1 MTTKTMFSMR
11 GKLWSGFILIIMLL
25 ILVSFFSTWEMK
37 RMLVSQEALFEQEFM
52 DALAIKDMRSQQNA
66 LRADL
71 IKMSLV
77 SEKAEQDALYNAIQ
91 ERVKK
96 NDKNLQELIARNKN
110 RPERLFKLQQFDEL
124 RNEFN
129 KLREERI
136 VPLIYAGKLGEAKE
150 LILTSQS
157 ELNKKMLALASEL
170 VDMMEKNARTILIE
184 SEQNAKYTIYTLAL
198 GSLFAI
204 IVSIA
209 MAIWMMSTLRKV
221 SQKINEGAN
230 VLVASASEITASTTQ
245 LASGSAE
252 TAAAVNQTTS
262 TIEEVKQT
270 SEISAQKAR
279 YVADVAKKTVQI
291 SQEGQ
296 KSMEESI
303 EAMNRIQEKME
314 SIAENIV
321 TLSEQSQDIG
331 EIINTVTDLAEQSN
345 LLAVNASIE
354 AAKAGKQ
361 GKGFSVVAQE
371 VKIMAER
378 SKQATSQ
385 VRSILGDIQKA
396 LSIAVLSAEG
406 GSKAVETGVR
416 LSNTAGEAIRS
427 LAKSIAESANAA
439 NQIITSS
446 QQQLVGMDQVAQAM
460 QNINQASVQNL
471 TSTKQVET
479 SAHDLSQLGQKL
491 QWLTEEYKV

>member
-1 MTTKTMFSMR
+1 
-11 GKLWSGFILIIMLL
+11 
-25 ILVSFFSTWEMK
+25 
-37 RMLVSQEALFEQEFM
+37 
-52 DALAIKDMRSQQNA
+52 
-66 LRADL
+66 
-71 IKMSLV
+71 
-77 SEKAEQDALYNAIQ
+77 
-91 ERVKK
+91 
-96 NDKNLQELIARNKN
+96 
-110 RPERLFKLQQFDEL
+110 
-124 RNEFN
+124 
-129 KLREERI
+129 
-136 VPLIYAGKLGEAKE
+136 
-150 LILTSQS
+150 
-157 ELNKKMLALASEL
+157 MLALASEL